1 MDKQQEEIFWETI
14 NTFDKAGLL
23 RYVMLIG
30 SWAEY
35 IYSYYFT
42 SNFTPSLRTTDLD
55 FLYKNIRKPQRQI
68 NIISKLTQDGFVYK
82 EDFLTGVGK
91 FFKEG
96 ILEIEFLTRSIGK
109 GSNTVNIQSIG
120 ITVESLREVNMLAD
134 FPLELEC
141 RDYIVTVPEPAAY
154 VLHKL
159 SINPMREPEKQSK
172 DIRAIRELLKHI
184 NANTNDK
191 ARLKIIFDKLFKK
204 QQKIILETADKNFI
218 ELM

>member
-1 MDKQQEEIFWETI
+1 MDKQQEDVFWETI
-14 NTFDKAGLL
+14 NTFDKVGLL
-23 RYVMLIG
+23 RYVMIIG

-42 SNFTPSLRTTDLD
+42 SDFTSSLRTTDLD

-68 NIISKLTQDGFVYK
+68 NIISKLTQNGFVYK
-82 EDFLTGVGK
+82 E
-91 FFKEG
+91 
-96 ILEIEFLTRSIGK
+96 
-109 GSNTVNIQSIG
+109 
-120 ITVESLREVNMLAD
+120 
-134 FPLELEC
+134 EC
-141 RDYIVTVPEPAAY
+141 RDYMVTVPEPAAY

-172 DIRAIRELLKHI
+172 DIRALRELLKHI
-184 NANTNDK
+184 NASTNDN

>member
-1 MDKQQEEIFWETI
+1 MDTQQEDVFWETI
-14 NTFDKAGLL
+14 NTFDNVGLL
-23 RYVMLIG
+23 RYVMIIG

-35 IYSYYFT
+35 IYSYYFM
-42 SNFTPSLRTTDLD
+42 SDFTPSLRTTDLD
-55 FLYKNIRKPQRQI
+55 LIYKNIRKPQRQI
-68 NIISKLTQDGFVYK
+68 NIISKLTQNGFVYK

-109 GSNTVNIQSIG
+109 GSDTVN
-120 ITVESLREVNMLAD
+120 
-134 FPLELEC
+134 
-141 RDYIVTVPEPAAY
+141 
-154 VLHKL
+154 
-159 SINPMREPEKQSK
+159 
-172 DIRAIRELLKHI
+172 
-184 NANTNDK
+184 NASTNDN

>member
-1 MDKQQEEIFWETI
+1 MDKQQEDVFWETI
-14 NTFDKAGLL
+14 NTFDKVGLL
-23 RYVMLIG
+23 RYVMIIG

-42 SNFTPSLRTTDLD
+42 SDFTSSLRTTDLD

-68 NIISKLTQDGFVYK
+68 NIISKLTQNGFVYK

-109 GSNTVNIQSIG
+109 GSDTVN
-120 ITVESLREVNMLAD
+120 
-134 FPLELEC
+134 
-141 RDYIVTVPEPAAY
+141 
-154 VLHKL
+154 
-159 SINPMREPEKQSK
+159 
-172 DIRAIRELLKHI
+172 
-184 NANTNDK
+184 NASTNDN